1 MEKKEGGVLGRR
13 TWSARGGRGAGVW
26 AERRRGGAAAHSARS
41 GGETLEK
48 PREQQ
53 ASKKTQGRGVLRSA
67 RAPPWPSPEHVV
79 REGRKWLP
87 HAGMGQGER
96 GGACVLETRRGVPKE
111 RKEEE
116 GEKE

>member
-1 MEKKEGGVLGRR
+1 MERARGPGGRGLGRAQEGGVQHP
-13 TWSARGGRGAGVW
+13 
-26 AERRRGGAAAHSARS
+26 HSARS

-96 GGACVLETRRGVPKE
+96 GGACVWETRRGVPKE